1 MQKRE
6 KTSKLSTRK
15 KGLKNPNHPKKGSTL
30 KIEPIRKMK
39 DIRAIMKILS
49 DHPRNYCLFVLGI
62 NWGLRASDLIRIT
75 AGQVRYIEDGES
87 FELKEKKTGKL
98 RRLTM
103 NEVTYKAIHKLFK
116 SRSYVEDEPLF
127 QGQRGVLTVPYIN
140 ALVKKW
146 TSEINLKGRYG
157 SHTLRKTFGYVKR
170 VDQKV
175 DIPTLM
181 EIFGHSTQKQTLS
194 YLCIQREEV
203 RDVYLNG
210 IG

>member
-1 MQKRE
+1 
-6 KTSKLSTRK
+6 
-15 KGLKNPNHPKKGSTL
+15 
-30 KIEPIRKMK
+30 MK
-39 DIRAIMKILS
+39 DIKAIMKILF
-49 DHPRNYCLFVLGI
+49 DNPRNYCLFVLGI

-75 AGQVRYIEDGES
+75 AGQVCYIEDGES

-103 NEVTYKAIHKLFK
+103 NEVTYKAIHKLFR
-116 SRSYVEDEPLF
+116 SRKYLDDEPLF

-140 ALVKKW
+140 ALVKQW
-146 TSEINLKGRYG
+146 TFEINLKGRYG

-170 VDQKV
+170 VYQHV

-181 EIFGHSTQKQTLS
+181 EIFGHATQKQTLS
-194 YLCIQREEV
+194 YLCIQREKV